1 MGNQM
6 DIALPDDTK
15 VPGGHPFILIGPNG
29 AGKTRLG
36 ATIARLN
43 QGDRI
48 PALRNLQVEVNIPM
62 GMADQMKTEVDN
74 QMKSS
79 MKSRW
84 LLANEINQLMSKLM
98 AENAES
104 AVAYRDKSV
113 TRPGDDPE
121 ETKLM
126 RLNEFWH
133 RHFPGREL
141 DLSTYAPKAK
151 STIGKSE
158 AFYPVQQMS
167 DGERVALYLAAR
179 VVDAPE
185 GLIVVDE
192 PDVHFHSVLARQVW
206 DDLED
211 MRPDC
216 RFVYVTHDLP
226 FAISRRPAQFGIVK
240 SEDVVEVLPLDAG
253 IPEDVFRSVLGAAS
267 FSVIAKRIVFCEGVS
282 GGKIDHKLYE
292 AWFDDPDTA
301 VIPVGSC
308 EEVVQSV
315 AVFNSVD
322 KIKGV
327 KAIGIIDRDYWPD
340 SFFNALPPEIN
351 VLEVH
356 EVESLFCLPKVFEA
370 IGIHLHVKQEEIAAR
385 YEGFLTKAKDSFGGL
400 LFNKQVLERVR
411 RRVSC
416 STMRLLND
424 VKPDEDLAAVK
435 AAIIGVLDPKNWAF
449 DPLLIFDEE
458 EKTLRASLNGSAE
471 DLLRLFP
478 GKAYLGHAATELG
491 VKADRLIQLVCS
503 ALSRP
508 EEPEKPKGPA
518 DSPQSAALK
527 TQLIEAMRKHLP
539 SRTE

>member
-6 DIALPDDTK
+6 DIALPDGTK

-74 QMKSS
+74 QRKSS
-79 MKSRW
+79 MKSPW

-104 AVAYRDKSV
+104 AIAYRDKSI

-126 RLNEFWH
+126 RLNGFWH

-141 DLSTYAPKAK
+141 DLSTYAPEAK

-158 AFYPVQQMS
+158 ALYPIQQMS

-185 GLIVVDE
+185 GLIVIDE

-211 MRPDC
+211 MRSDC
-216 RFVYVTHDLP
+216 RFVYITHDLP
-226 FAISRRPAQFGIVK
+226 FATSRRPAQFGIVK
-240 SEDVVEVLPLDAG
+240 SEDAVDVLPLAAG
-253 IPEDVFRSVLGAAS
+253 IPEDVVKNVLGAAS
-267 FSVIAKRIVFCEGVS
+267 FSVTANRIVFCEGVS

-322 KIKGV
+322 QIKGV

-340 SFFNALPPEIN
+340 SFFNALPPEIT
-351 VLEVH
+351 VLGVH

-370 IGIHLHVKQEEIAAR
+370 VGIHLHVEQEEIAAR
-385 YEGFLTKAKDSFGGL
+385 YESFLTKAKDSFGGV

-416 STMRLLND
+416 STMRSLNG
-424 VKPDEDLAAVK
+424 VKPDEELAAVK
-435 AAIIGVLDPKNWAF
+435 TAIIGALDPKSWGF
-449 DPLLIFDEE
+449 DPLLVFDEE
-458 EKTLRASLNGSAE
+458 EAALRASLNGSAE
-471 DLLRLFP
+471 GLLRLFP

-503 ALSRP
+503 ALSMP
-508 EEPEKPKGPA
+508 EEPEKGKGPA
-518 DSPQSAALK
+518 NSSQATTLK
-527 TQLIEAMRKHLP
+527 EQLIEAMQEHLP
-539 SRTE
+539 PRTE

>member
-1 MGNQM
+1 M
-6 DIALPDDTK
+6 DIALPNGTQ

-36 ATIARLN
+36 TAIARLN
-43 QGDRI
+43 EGDRI

-62 GMADQMKTEVDN
+62 GMADRMKTEVNN
-74 QMKSS
+74 QRKSL
-79 MKSRW
+79 MQNPW

-104 AVAYRDKSV
+104 AIAYRDKSI
-113 TRPGDDPE
+113 TRPGEDPE

-126 RLNEFWH
+126 RLSGFWH

-151 STIGKSE
+151 STIGRSE
-158 AFYPVQQMS
+158 AFYPIQQMS

-179 VVDAPE
+179 VIDAPE
-185 GLIVVDE
+185 GLIVIDE

-206 DDLED
+206 DDLEG
-211 MRPDC
+211 MRSDC
-216 RFVYVTHDLP
+216 RFVYITHDLP
-226 FAISRRPAQFGIVK
+226 FATSRRPAQFGIVK
-240 SEDVVEVLPLDAG
+240 SEDAVDVLPLDAG
-253 IPEDVFRSVLGAAS
+253 IPEDVVTNVLGAAS
-267 FSVIAKRIVFCEGVS
+267 FSVTANRIVFCEGVG
-282 GGKIDHKLYE
+282 GGKIDHKFYE

-301 VIPVGSC
+301 VIPAGSC
-308 EEVVQSV
+308 EEVIQSV

-322 KIKGV
+322 QIKGV

-340 SFFNALPPEIN
+340 SFFSALPPDIT
-351 VLEVH
+351 VLGVH
-356 EVESLFCLPKVFEA
+356 EIENLFCLPKVFEA
-370 IGIHLHVKQEEIAAR
+370 VGIHLHVETEEIAAK
-385 YEGFLTKAKDSFGGL
+385 YENFLTKAKSSFGGV

-416 STMRLLND
+416 SMVRLLNG
-424 VKPDEDLAAVK
+424 VRPHEELATVK
-435 AAIIGVLDPKNWAF
+435 AAIIGELDPGNWDF

-458 EKTLRASLNGSAE
+458 EAVLRTGLKGSAE

-503 ALSRP
+503 ALLLP
-508 EEPEKPKGPA
+508 KEPEMPNDPA
-518 DSPQSAALK
+518 ESPQSAALNK
-527 TQLIEAMRKHLP
+527 QLIEAMRKHLP
-539 SRTE
+539 PRAE

>member
-6 DIALPDDTK
+6 DIALPDGTK

-36 ATIARLN
+36 ATIAGMN

-62 GMADQMKTEVDN
+62 GMADRMKAEVDG
-74 QMKSS
+74 QRQSS
-79 MKSRW
+79 MKNPW

-104 AVAYRDKSV
+104 AVAYRDQSI
-113 TRPGDDPE
+113 THPGGEPE
-121 ETKLM
+121 ETNLMKLSG
-126 RLNEFWH
+126 FWH

-158 AFYPVQQMS
+158 TFYPVQQMS

-179 VVDAPE
+179 VVDAPG

-240 SEDVVEVLPLDAG
+240 SEDVVDVLPLDAG

-340 SFFNALPPEIN
+340 SFFEALPPEIT
-351 VLEVH
+351 VLGVH
-356 EVESLFCLPKVFEA
+356 EVESLFCLPEVFEA
-370 IGIHLHVKQEEIAAR
+370 VAFHLHVEQGEVATR
-385 YEGFLTKAKDSFGGL
+385 YERFLAKAKGTFGGV

-411 RRVSC
+411 SRVSC

-435 AAIIGVLDPKNWAF
+435 AAIIGVLDPKNWTF

-458 EKTLRASLNGSAE
+458 EKALRASLNGSAE
-471 DLLRLFP
+471 ELLRLFP

-491 VKADRLIQLVCS
+491 VKEDRLIQLVCS
-503 ALSRP
+503 ALSRS
-508 EEPEKPKGPA
+508 EKPEKSKDPV
-518 DSPQSAALK
+518 DCPQSATLK
-527 TQLIEAMRKHLP
+527 KQLIEAMRKHLP
-539 SRTE
+539 PRTE